1 VPFASQSR
9 VRDDRALVEALRRGD
24 ERAFAEIVDEH
35 SSSLLRVAMIY
46 VGSRAVAEEVV
57 QETWLGVLGG
67 IDRFEGRS
75 SFKTWLFKILTNT
88 ARTRGVRERRTVPFS
103 AFAEAGREGE
113 GPVVDADRF
122 FPPDHDRYP
131 DHWALGPVR
140 WQTPEE
146 GLVGGETRAVI
157 DETIAELPASQRT
170 VITLRDIE
178 GWPSE
183 EVCEAL
189 AISEGNQR
197 VLLHRARAKVR
208 TALEAYFG
216 AVEETMPA

>member
-1 VPFASQSR
+1 VPFASDTR
-9 VRDDRALVEALRRGD
+9 LRDDRAVVEALRRGD
-24 ERAFAEIVDEH
+24 ERAFAQLVDEH

-57 QETWLGVLGG
+57 QETWLGLLGG

-75 SFKTWLFKILTNT
+75 SLKTWLFKILTNT
-88 ARTRGVRERRTVPFS
+88 ARTRGARERRTVPFS
-103 AFAEAGREGE
+103 AFGEAGGEGE
-113 GPVVDADRF
+113 GPAVDPDRF

-146 GLVGGETRAVI
+146 GLVAGETRTVI
-157 DETIAELPASQRT
+157 DETIAALPDSQRT

-208 TALEAYFG
+208 AALESYFG
-216 AVEETMPA
+216 AVEETVPA